1 MENQGV
7 CQTPASELREEK
19 KREKINFKFKTRF
32 GEQVEDR
39 SWCNIYF
46 NRSYFKFEIS
56 PFSYFDPR
64 PRILTNITSLIVIA
78 VLLFSLLTLSIG
90 WAHLLLLPFLFF
102 GWGDIYLK
110 LPFDTGKDQSEH
122 PSYGF
127 YVYHIDPV
135 PGKLNI
141 PSCVIWQWGNYN
153 SYDFPWA
160 YTWVRS
166 SVLLKNDTWEHEI
179 KGDRKDFYEDKWK
192 DIQYRI
198 DYLFFDKSDETLI
211 PTKVYVE
218 EREWRAH
225 WLKWTSLFSLVRR
238 TIDVDFSKEV
248 GSRKGSWKGGTVGC
262 GYNMKKGE
270 TALECIKRM
279 QEERVFR

>member
-1 MENQGV
+1 MEDEV
-7 CQTPASELREEK
+7 ACQTSESELMAEK
-19 KREKINFKFKTRF
+19 KREHISFKFRTKF

-39 SWCNIYF
+39 SWCSFYF
-46 NRSYFKFEIS
+46 NRSYFKFEIA

-78 VLLFSLLTLSIG
+78 VLLFSLAMLSIS

-127 YVYHIDPV
+127 YVYHVDPA

-141 PSCVIWQWGNYN
+141 PTCVIWQWNSYK

-160 YTWVRS
+160 YTWVRT
-166 SVLLKNDTWEHEI
+166 SVMLKDKSWEHETT
-179 KGDRKDFYEDKWK
+179 GDRKDFYELKEQDK
-192 DIQYRI
+192 QYLI
-198 DYLFFDKSDETLI
+198 NYNFTDKYDGKVI
-211 PTKVYVE
+211 PTKVYIE
-218 EREWRAH
+218 EREWRQH
-225 WLKWTSLFSLVRR
+225 WLRKTSFFAKIIRVIEVNFSE
-238 TIDVDFSKEV
+238 EV
-248 GSRKGSWKGGTVGC
+248 GKRKGSWKGGTVGC
-262 GYNMKKGE
+262 GYHMKKGE

-279 QEERVFR
+279 EVERIF